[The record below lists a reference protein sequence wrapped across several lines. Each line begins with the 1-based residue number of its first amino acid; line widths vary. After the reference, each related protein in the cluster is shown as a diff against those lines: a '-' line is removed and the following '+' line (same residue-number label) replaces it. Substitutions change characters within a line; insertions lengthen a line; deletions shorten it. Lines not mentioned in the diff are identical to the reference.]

1 MKKNILGIQANFL
14 NPDGVTNESSVSF
27 VKDGELRTCIA
38 EERLSHKKLEGKFPA
53 LAINEVLEREN
64 ITIDDIDTIAVPFLH
79 PMFVNIHSL
88 HKLYIRV
95 YTKLVSNLIA
105 CSLFLKLF
113 SSKKPKNTFL

>member
-79 PMFVNIHSL
+79 PTKTNANYLKSAATAYADTGVLLSEKAKGFVLDGIPST
-88 HKLYIRV
+88 I
-95 YTKLVSNLIA
+95 I
-105 CSLFLKLF
+105 
-113 SSKKPKNTFL
+113 